1 MYSIEILLVN
11 SFPRELILKIYFI
24 LFRDERESLIEFY
37 YVGEE
42 HAGKKK
48 RKEVE
53 FGSHFQYI
61 NLNNKR
67 RLKLKKKKGDV
78 FSFNK
83 NPLTMSKK
91 KGK

>member
-11 SFPRELILKIYFI
+11 SFPRELILKIY
-24 LFRDERESLIEFY
+24 RDENLIEFY

-42 HAGKKK
+42 HAGKEK

-67 RLKLKKKKGDV
+67 RLKLKKKRRRFFV
-78 FSFNK
+78 
-83 NPLTMSKK
+83 
-91 KGK
+91 

>member
-11 SFPRELILKIYFI
+11 SFPRELIPKIY
-24 LFRDERESLIEFY
+24 RDERESLIEFY

-42 HAGKKK
+42 HAGKEK

>member
-1 MYSIEILLVN
+1 MN
-11 SFPRELILKIYFI
+11 SFPRELIPKIY
-24 LFRDERESLIEFY
+24 RDERESLIEFY

-42 HAGKKK
+42 HAGKEK

-67 RLKLKKKKGDV
+67 RLKLKKKKET
-78 FSFNK
+78 FFR
-83 NPLTMSKK
+83 LTRIH
-91 KGK
+91 